1 MNWIFYSLIPAF
13 LWAIVNHI
21 DKYLIDKYCKGL
33 NVGSLVIFSSLIGLP
48 VMLVMY
54 FFNQDVLNIPTL
66 DIALIIISSVSLF
79 GVILFYIV
87 TNLLKNKINELVTI
101 QKNNKKSKSSSRKS

>member
-1 MNWIFYSLIPAF
+1 M
-13 LWAIVNHI
+13 
-21 DKYLIDKYCKGL
+21 K
-33 NVGSLVIFSSLIGLP
+33 
-48 VMLVMY
+48 
-54 FFNQDVLNIPTL
+54 L

-101 QKNNKKSKSSSRKS
+101 QKNKKKSKSSSRKS